1 MDPQRSDNLVFLDSL
16 RGFAAL
22 YVAIGHARWLLWEG
36 YSGGYTQHPELYNA
50 FEKLSIYFF
59 SLFKFGHEA
68 VLFFFVLSG
77 FVIHLKQA
85 KALKLGVLHFNYTD
99 YFKKRFFRIYPP
111 FLFAIALTFVLDI
124 LGYSLGF
131 TIYTNNTL
139 NSIINHSVLCDI
151 RLENLLTNLVFWK
164 TTTTSTFGTNGPLW
178 SLKYEWWFYMI
189 YPFLLIL
196 STKIGYIKTLVL
208 VIVLSLSAI
217 LIEPIAYNFPVN
229 IVGYLLSWWFGVV
242 LADIYT
248 KRIDINPI
256 LFAPL
261 TLIIVLLFMK
271 IDTASD
277 ILFDTFWAL
286 SFFGLL
292 NFFFY
297 LQTKGIRFS
306 FLNRF
311 KWMGDCSYTLY
322 VTHFPILVFI
332 NGIVLYYNANQFPI
346 TQIFIPLATLFCLL
360 FAYRLHFFTEKKTN
374 QTLLIAFN
382 KQVKA

>member
-1 MDPQRSDNLVFLDSL
+1 MPPERSNNLVFLDSL

-36 YSGGYTQHPELYNA
+36 YSGGYTKHPELYNA

-85 KALKLGVLHFNYTD
+85 KALKLGTLQFNYTD
-99 YFKKRFFRIYPP
+99 YLKRRFFRIYPP
-111 FLFAIALTFVLDI
+111 FLFAILLTFVLDI

-139 NSIINHSVLCDI
+139 NTVINHSVLCDI

-189 YPFLLIL
+189 YPFLLLL
-196 STKIGYIKTLVL
+196 STKIGYMKTLVL
-208 VIVLSLSAI
+208 IIVMSLSAI
-217 LIEPIAYNFPVN
+217 LIEPMALSFPIN

-261 TLIIVLLFMK
+261 TLIVAILSMK
-271 IDTASD
+271 INMASD

-292 NFFFY
+292 NFFFF
-297 LQTKGIRFS
+297 LQTKGIHFS

-311 KWMGDCSYTLY
+311 KWLGDCSYTLY

-332 NGIVLYYNANQFPI
+332 NGIVLYYNANQLPM
-346 TQIFIPLATLFCLL
+346 TQIFIPLATLFCLVC
-360 FAYRLHFFTEKKTN
+360 AYRLHFFTEKKTN
-374 QTLLIAFN
+374 QTLLITFN